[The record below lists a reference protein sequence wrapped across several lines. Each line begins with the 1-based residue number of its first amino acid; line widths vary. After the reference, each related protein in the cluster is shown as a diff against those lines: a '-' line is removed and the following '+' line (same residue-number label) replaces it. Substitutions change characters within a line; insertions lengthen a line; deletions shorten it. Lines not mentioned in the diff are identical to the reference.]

1 MFENFSSSAKDL
13 AKNPLGII
21 ALFIVL
27 VYGFA
32 CLLFGF
38 SAEKLISQERMP
50 IIYFV
55 ILFPIA
61 ILILFGWLVSK
72 HHDKLYAPSDFKDDK
87 SFLATIN
94 QDKIKNINNNE
105 FIIEDLINYGRD
117 FEIVTE
123 NEENIK
129 KSLIERNL
137 TTNFEDPTIK
147 VLIRQLA
154 VSQVLTWFEK
164 TYNIIFGS
172 QIRILLRGQNS
183 ANFVIDKDYI
193 LGTFEAT
200 KEIHKDIYK
209 DWQINDYLKFLLG
222 SNLLE
227 KKDENFI
234 LTTRGKEFLRMMK
247 NSNYSEHKSL

>member
-1 MFENFSSSAKDL
+1 MFENFTSSAKDL

-94 QDKIKNINNNE
+94 QNKIKNISNHELN
-105 FIIEDLINYGRD
+105 IEDLINYGRD

-129 KSLIERNL
+129 KSLIEKNL
-137 TTNFEDPTIK
+137 ITNLEDPTIK

-172 QIRILLRGQNS
+172 QIRILLHGEN
-183 ANFVIDKDYI
+183 NTDFLIDKDYI

-200 KEIHKDIYK
+200 KEIYKDIYK
-209 DWQINDYLKFLLG
+209 DWQINDYLKFLLE

-227 KKDENFI
+227 KRNENFI

-247 NSNYSEHKSL
+247 NSNYSEYKSL

>member
-1 MFENFSSSAKDL
+1 MLESFTSSAKDL

-38 SAEKLISQERMP
+38 SAEKLISEERMP

-87 SFLATIN
+87 SFLATLN
-94 QDKIKNINNNE
+94 QNKIKNINNKELN
-105 FIIEDLINYGRD
+105 IEDLINYGRD

-123 NEENIK
+123 NEESIK
-129 KSLIERNL
+129 RLLIEKNL
-137 TTNFEDPTIK
+137 NTDFENPTIK

-154 VSQVLTWFEK
+154 ASQGLTWFEK
-164 TYNIIFGS
+164 TYNTIFGS
-172 QIRILLRGQNS
+172 QIRILLHGQN
-183 ANFVIDKDYI
+183 NIDFKIDKDYI

-200 KEIHKDIYK
+200 KEIHKEIYK
-209 DWQINDYLKFLLG
+209 DWQINDYLRFLLE

-227 KKDENFI
+227 KKNENFL
-234 LTTRGKEFLRMMK
+234 LTTRGREFLRMMK
-247 NSNYSEHKSL
+247 NSNYSEYKSL